1 MYNMEIKGV
10 LNMLILNDD
19 NKKKFNEYLEKL
31 DKEILFSIYLKVK
44 NHDLNG
50 QIYQRQNSA

>member
-1 MYNMEIKGV
+1 MI
-10 LNMLILNDD
+10 I
-19 NKKKFNEYLEKL
+19 KKKFNEYLEKL